1 MEGRDAARRLLCL
14 HRRRLLQRPAHPP
27 AQEAARQ
34 DHREPG
40 RDLPRDRA
48 SARQSHAALRRRC
61 QRRRER
67 FCPVNFSPGEL
78 GPMSTAVAKN
88 LMAEMKLLGMLG
100 AFDKI
105 LAEATR
111 DKTSYSEFL
120 DALLQ
125 AEADYRQERKTGY
138 RIKAAKFTLRPA
150 FEDIDFTASRS
161 ITKTQIKELYSLH
174 WLQDARPVLLIGQ
187 TGVGKTFIAQ
197 AAGLHACACGKS
209 VLYMTLTTWLEN
221 LALARSSGTYLR
233 YRDKL
238 AKPDLVILDD
248 MGMRKL
254 SATEA
259 QDLCELLEE
268 RSINKS
274 TLFTTQLP
282 LDHWSEVIGDPVIA
296 DAIRDRLE
304 HSALEIHI
312 TGESYRGV
320 KARKLASKKKDG

>member
-1 MEGRDAARRLLCL
+1 
-14 HRRRLLQRPAHPP
+14 
-27 AQEAARQ
+27 
-34 DHREPG
+34 
-40 RDLPRDRA
+40 
-48 SARQSHAALRRRC
+48 
-61 QRRRER
+61 
-67 FCPVNFSPGEL
+67 
-78 GPMSTAVAKN
+78 MSTAIARN
-88 LMAEMKLLGMLG
+88 LMAEMKLLGMLS

-105 LAEATR
+105 LHEATR
-111 DKTSYSEFL
+111 DKPSYSEVL

-125 AEADYRQERKTGY
+125 AEADYRQERKTGR
-138 RIKAAKFTLRPA
+138 RIKAARFTLRPA

-161 ITKTQIKELYSLH
+161 ISKTQIKELYSLQ
-174 WLQDARPVLLIGQ
+174 WLHDA

-209 VLYMTLTTWLEN
+209 VIYMTLTTWLEN
-221 LALARSSGTYLR
+221 LALARSSGTYLK

-304 HSALEIHI
+304 HSALAIHI

-320 KARKLASKKKDG
+320 KARKLASKKKDS

>member
-1 MEGRDAARRLLCL
+1 
-14 HRRRLLQRPAHPP
+14 
-27 AQEAARQ
+27 
-34 DHREPG
+34 
-40 RDLPRDRA
+40 
-48 SARQSHAALRRRC
+48 
-61 QRRRER
+61 
-67 FCPVNFSPGEL
+67 
-78 GPMSTAVAKN
+78 
-88 LMAEMKLLGMLG
+88 
-100 AFDKI
+100 
-105 LAEATR
+105 
-111 DKTSYSEFL
+111 
-120 DALLQ
+120 
-125 AEADYRQERKTGY
+125 
-138 RIKAAKFTLRPA
+138 
-150 FEDIDFTASRS
+150 
-161 ITKTQIKELYSLH
+161 
-174 WLQDARPVLLIGQ
+174 VLLIGQ

-304 HSALEIHI
+304 HSALAIHI

-320 KARKLASKKKDG
+320 KARKLASKRKEA

>member
-1 MEGRDAARRLLCL
+1 
-14 HRRRLLQRPAHPP
+14 
-27 AQEAARQ
+27 
-34 DHREPG
+34 
-40 RDLPRDRA
+40 
-48 SARQSHAALRRRC
+48 
-61 QRRRER
+61 
-67 FCPVNFSPGEL
+67 
-78 GPMSTAVAKN
+78 MSTAIARN
-88 LMAEMKLLGMLG
+88 LMAEMKLLGMLS
-100 AFDKI
+100 ALDKI
-105 LAEATR
+105 LHEATR
-111 DKTSYSEFL
+111 DKPSYSEVL

-125 AEADYRQERKTGY
+125 AEADYRQERKTGR
-138 RIKAAKFTLRPA
+138 RIKAARFTLRPA

-161 ITKTQIKELYSLH
+161 ISKTQIKELYSLQ
-174 WLQDARPVLLIGQ
+174 WLHDARPVLLIGQ

-209 VLYMTLTTWLEN
+209 VIYMTLTTWLEN
-221 LALARSSGTYLR
+221 LALARSSGTYLK

-304 HSALEIHI
+304 HSALAIHI

-320 KARKLASKKKDG
+320 KARKLASKKKDS

>member
-1 MEGRDAARRLLCL
+1 
-14 HRRRLLQRPAHPP
+14 
-27 AQEAARQ
+27 
-34 DHREPG
+34 
-40 RDLPRDRA
+40 
-48 SARQSHAALRRRC
+48 
-61 QRRRER
+61 
-67 FCPVNFSPGEL
+67 
-78 GPMSTAVAKN
+78 MSTTIAKN
-88 LMAEMKLLGMLG
+88 LMAEMKLLGMLS
-100 AFDKI
+100 AFDKV
-105 LAEATR
+105 LHEATR
-111 DKTSYSEFL
+111 DKPSYSELL

-150 FEDIDFTASRS
+150 FEDIDFTAGRS
-161 ITKTQIKELYSLH
+161 ISKTQIKELYSLQ
-174 WLQDARPVLLIGQ
+174 WLRDARPVLLIGQ

-221 LALARSSGTYLR
+221 LALARSSGAYLR

-254 SATEA
+254 SVTEA

-274 TLFTTQLP
+274 ILFTTQLP
-282 LDHWSEVIGDPVIA
+282 LDHWSEVIGDAVIA

-304 HSALEIHI
+304 HSALAIHI

-320 KARKLASKKKDG
+320 KARKLASKRKDS